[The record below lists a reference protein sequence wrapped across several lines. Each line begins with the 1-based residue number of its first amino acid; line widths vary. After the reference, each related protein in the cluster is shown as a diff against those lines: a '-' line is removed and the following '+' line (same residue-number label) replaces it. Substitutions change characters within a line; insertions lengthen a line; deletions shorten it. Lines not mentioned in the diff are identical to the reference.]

1 MSNLDDGLLGKF
13 SGLFEARKLIK
24 SFLKENKDAHNYD
37 KIMQVS
43 NEIKNIINTSV
54 VVVNDFQTTKTI
66 RVLAHKRM
74 NNKFLCRDF
83 IKSLGT
89 MTYTYVG
96 DFDERRIIVL
106 EDDERSIEDIKY
118 HFPVSQNPNDFEV
131 VKLIIDKGIKVVK

>member
-1 MSNLDDGLLGKF
+1 MTNLNSSLLGKF
-13 SGLFEARKLIK
+13 SGLIEARKLIK
-24 SFLKENKDAHNYD
+24 SFLKDNKDAHNYD

-43 NEIKNIINTSV
+43 NEIKNIINTS

-106 EDDERSIEDIKY
+106 EDDEHSIEDIKY

-131 VKLIIDKGIKVVK
+131 VKLIIDKGIRVVK